1 MVFQRIAGPGLG
13 PAHYPPGAM
22 AAAMEAVVIAQPPDD
37 ETLRAHAAGNDAEL
51 VLARPHRA
59 LPGPQHLLPAVHFLL
74 HVVVVAVDGDGLQL
88 ALRTLRR
95 HRVMYPLHLP
105 PPACHGRVR
114 PPPRVSPGIAAQ
126 GKT

>member
-1 MVFQRIAGPGLG
+1 MLLQRDAVPGRG

-59 LPGPQHLLPAVHFLL
+59 LPGHQHLLPAVHFLL

-88 ALRTLRR
+88 ELRKFRTDRKSTRLNSS
-95 HRVMYPLHLP
+95 H
-105 PPACHGRVR
+105 
-114 PPPRVSPGIAAQ
+114 
-126 GKT
+126 

>member
-1 MVFQRIAGPGLG
+1 MLLQRDAVPGRG

-59 LPGPQHLLPAVHFLL
+59 LPGHQHLLPAVHFLL

-88 ALRTLRR
+88 ELRKLRT
-95 HRVMYPLHLP
+95 HRVQRSEER
-105 PPACHGRVR
+105 RVGKEC
-114 PPPRVSPGIAAQ
+114 VS
-126 GKT
+126 TFRSR